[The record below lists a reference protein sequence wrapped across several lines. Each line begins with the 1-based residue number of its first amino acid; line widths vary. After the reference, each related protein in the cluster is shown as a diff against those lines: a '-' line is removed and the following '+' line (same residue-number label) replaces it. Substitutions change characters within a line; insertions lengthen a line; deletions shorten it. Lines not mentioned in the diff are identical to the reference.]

1 MRPKKTRWVRCEPGE
16 RCFRPKCK
24 PLKDIEGVVLAV
36 DEFEA
41 SRLAYLEGRDQ
52 EGVAKLMK
60 VHRSTV
66 SRMLA
71 SANQKIA
78 DALVNIKAIR
88 IEGGC
93 CKIVPPRR
101 KKG

>member
-1 MRPKKTRWVRCEPGE
+1 MRCAPGE
-16 RCFRPKCK
+16 RCFQPKCRPNRK
-24 PLKDIEGVVLAV
+24 LEGVVITL

-41 SRLAYLEGRDQ
+41 MRLAYLEGRDQ
-52 EGVAKLMK
+52 EGVAGLMK

-71 SANQKIA
+71 SANQKIT
-78 DALVNIKAIR
+78 DALVHNKAIK

-93 CKIVPPRR
+93 CRVIAP
-101 KKG
+101 KGGKR